1 MVGYESSR
9 VLTTSADYFK
19 RRALFFFRITA
30 NFDSVCLISRAS
42 RLTMQ
47 QIHCRP
53 MLFFFFAFLLQC
65 GPNIIIRWMATAH
78 SPGGLAFLV
87 LSTNCR

>member
-19 RRALFFFRITA
+19 GALFFFLITA
-30 NFDSVCLISRAS
+30 NFDSVCFSRAS

-53 MLFFFFAFLLQC
+53 MLFFFLLFYCSAVQ
-65 GPNIIIRWMATAH
+65 I
-78 SPGGLAFLV
+78 L
-87 LSTNCR
+87 